1 MFELN
6 ENLEIKKELFRGTVI
21 YTIDDFYKNPQKV
34 ENYLFGE
41 PDKIPLH
48 KMDEKPSFNN
58 VYFQDRRHDDSIDN
72 LDLKKVYDFL
82 SELCGQSYEVPD
94 VVTNCTRFKRH
105 QFNDYK
111 NYYWWPHTDGGY
123 NGIVYFNDDSE
134 HGTCFYEELVE
145 KPDVNEHYQPWGEK
159 KDFILIKTLEPKYN
173 RFVFFDGYEFPHGM
187 NICTD
192 RYFGE
197 EYRKNQVFFFD
208 DPEFLKE
215 LEEEHY

>member
-6 ENLEIKKELFRGTVI
+6 DNLEVKKELFEGTVI
-21 YTIDDFYKNPQKV
+21 YTIDDFYKNPLEV
-34 ENYLFGE
+34 ENYLFGKPNE
-41 PDKIPLH
+41 IPLH
-48 KMDEKPSFNN
+48 KRYEKPSFNGIH
-58 VYFQDRRHDDSIDN
+58 FEDRRHDSVDN

-82 SELCGQSYEVPD
+82 SDLCGQGYEAPD
-94 VVTNCTRFKRH
+94 IVTNCTRFKRH

-145 KPDVNEHYQPWGEK
+145 KPDVPEHYQPWGAK
-159 KDFILIKTLEPKYN
+159 KDFIVLKTLESKYN

-208 DPEFLKE
+208 NPEFLRE
-215 LEEEHY
+215 LEEEDD